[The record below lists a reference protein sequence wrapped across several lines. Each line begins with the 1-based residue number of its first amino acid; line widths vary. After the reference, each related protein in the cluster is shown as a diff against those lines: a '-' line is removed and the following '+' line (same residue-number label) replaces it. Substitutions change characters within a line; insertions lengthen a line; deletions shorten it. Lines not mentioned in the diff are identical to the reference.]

1 MEREECRQAL
11 SGVCTP
17 VRRYRFPICKNV
29 KHAVFMYAQ
38 EADLCQQELTTE
50 VWSKPP
56 ERCHMMPCVLH
67 SLDRLHSVTA
77 CFLFDCLDLPSL
89 ALSPPGGVGGHVWFS
104 HSCFVFFVW
113 WVSLTGGALWRSPLS
128 TSRVQCLYHI
138 THLSLSWCK

>member
-1 MEREECRQAL
+1 
-11 SGVCTP
+11 
-17 VRRYRFPICKNV
+17 
-29 KHAVFMYAQ
+29 MYAQ

-104 HSCFVFFVW
+104 HSCFVFFFVC
-113 WVSLTGGALWRSPLS
+113 VVGFTDRRCPLAVTSFHLPGPVFVPHHTLVAL
-128 TSRVQCLYHI
+128 VV
-138 THLSLSWCK
+138 